1 MALIMKA
8 LHNIEIDFS
17 RIYMCIYLYV
27 YIIRALTYN
36 NTYIPLIQLMC
47 RNLTHR
53 TFFSNHVFHVIIS
66 ITFCF
71 LNLSFFKVLCN
82 THLHEHTHDL
92 VNFCHDRN
100 YVTRLELMGQLRGY
114 TFQ

>member
-36 NTYIPLIQLMC
+36 NTYIPLLQLMY

-71 LNLSFFKVLCN
+71 LNLSFFQGSLQYTPSR
-82 THLHEHTHDL
+82 THSR
-92 VNFCHDRN
+92 F
-100 YVTRLELMGQLRGY
+100 GQFLSRP
-114 TFQ
+114 